1 MRKISLP
8 TRQDIELSIG
18 ADKTELFCHVYE
30 AIEALELASEFL
42 EAVKYY
48 EPETY
53 ERASNAY
60 DETREDV

>member
-18 ADKTELFCHVYE
+18 ADKTELFGSVYD
-30 AIEALELASEFL
+30 AIEALQLASEFL
-42 EAVKYY
+42 DAVKYY
-48 EPETY
+48 EPKVY

-60 DETREDV
+60 NEQQSDI